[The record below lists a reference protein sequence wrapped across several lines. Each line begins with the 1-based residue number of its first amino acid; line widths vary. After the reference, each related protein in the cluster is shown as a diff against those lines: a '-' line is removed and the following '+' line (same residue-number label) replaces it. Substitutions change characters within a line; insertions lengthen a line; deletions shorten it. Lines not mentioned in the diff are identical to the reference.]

1 MVSCSET
8 KICSAVQRAVR
19 IEKVLRR
26 ENVRV
31 IFGKVRHYL
40 QMFSQNK
47 NRQIINT
54 GFLKTGARGGAVG

>member
-1 MVSCSET
+1 MRYLVAKQT
-8 KICSAVQRAVR
+8 ICVPVECVVTV
-19 IEKVLRR
+19 EKVLRR

-40 QMFSQNK
+40 QMFSWNK

-54 GFLKTGARGGAVG
+54 GF